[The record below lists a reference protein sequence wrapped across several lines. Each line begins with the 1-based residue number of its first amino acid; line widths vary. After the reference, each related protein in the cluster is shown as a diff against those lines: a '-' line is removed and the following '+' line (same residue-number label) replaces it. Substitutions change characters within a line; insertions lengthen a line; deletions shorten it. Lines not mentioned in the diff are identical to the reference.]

1 MTGSMATGPARYQST
16 RRASVE
22 KSASSRG
29 VVSALALPKVGV
41 VACCRAEDEGL
52 GAHDG
57 GQGQRG

>member
-1 MTGSMATGPARYQST
+1 M
-16 RRASVE
+16 E